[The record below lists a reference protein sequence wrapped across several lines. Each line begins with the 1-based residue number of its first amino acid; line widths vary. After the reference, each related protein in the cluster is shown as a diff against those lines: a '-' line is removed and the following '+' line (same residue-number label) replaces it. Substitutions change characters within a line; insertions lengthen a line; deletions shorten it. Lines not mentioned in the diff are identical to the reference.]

1 MANSQPKT
9 ESRNCQEAAGT
20 HTGGCLRL
28 SYVRS
33 PCMTFAPGV
42 AAAFQTCADELEA
55 AIGEAGEEELT
66 FTHNSELD
74 RSYGR

>member
-33 PCMTFAPGV
+33 PCMTFVPGV

-55 AIGEAGEEELT
+55 AIGGGGRR
-66 FTHNSELD
+66 NSLLHTTRD
-74 RSYGR
+74 LNSPRQ